1 MCSCTRWIDFSASLE
16 ASSLPRGSESS
27 DLRQLKR
34 RGRTAACDA
43 ASPLPLPLW
52 WTGPVTV
59 WGAGGRPPKVAAM
72 GMSRSWRGGAVL
84 PLGRQDLGHQRRSA
98 PFSARSLSPRGF
110 RPADGA
116 ARRDFAAGS
125 CKTPRSPSRVVRVA
139 GSSASSP
146 TNGSLGAVV
155 VLPRFEFVAHILRTS

>member
-1 MCSCTRWIDFSASLE
+1 MDALRNASREIFCL
-16 ASSLPRGSESS
+16 SGVSRSS

-34 RGRTAACDA
+34 RGRTAAGNA
-43 ASPLPLPLW
+43 TSPLPLPLW

-84 PLGRQDLGHQRRSA
+84 PPGRKDLGHQRRSA
-98 PFSARSLSPRGF
+98 PFSAGSLSPRGF

-125 CKTPRSPSRVVRVA
+125 CKNPRSPSRVVRVA

-155 VLPRFEFVAHILRTS
+155 VLPRFDSVAHILRTS